1 MSLTTDQAA
10 LGKSHAGLRLIAQ
23 LRLFNRADFPH
34 LRQFITES
42 YHPDALAE
50 QRVSERLASLR
61 LLHADSGR
69 LRVNQAIAVDPHHVV
84 VMAQTERGGYVLLDL
99 MVEEDY
105 PHRITA
111 FSHARMPVGE

>member
-23 LRLFNRADFPH
+23 LRLFNQADFPR
-34 LRQFITES
+34 LRKFITEG
-42 YHPDALAE
+42 YHAEALEE
-50 QRVSERLASLR
+50 QRLSERLAALR
-61 LLHADSGR
+61 LLHAEHGR

-99 MVEEDY
+99 MVEEEY

-111 FSHARMPVGE
+111 FSSAPLPVGE